1 MKKCTTKEVKSMTKL
16 QGRKE
21 EKEGRRDRSIRGNQ
35 SGYSKPGS
43 TVWGFSSL
51 GDSIPGN
58 GLWRVSILTF
68 IWGKEARTWL
78 KT

>member
-1 MKKCTTKEVKSMTKL
+1 MTKL

-21 EKEGRRDRSIRGNQ
+21 EKEGRRDRSISGNQ
-35 SGYSKPGS
+35 SEYSKLGS

-58 GLWRVSILTF
+58 RLWRLSILTF
-68 IWGKEARTWL
+68 SWGKEAQTWL